1 VKSYHGFGIRNDVCV
16 SNAKDEEP
24 GNTGKF
30 YYKVGDC
37 VTDCP
42 KSSDNADCGGIVPD
56 WVMNLCPDR
65 NECCDRKK
73 CSNQA
78 ALLNTGDASLPPP
91 PTPPPSDTLQP

>member
-1 VKSYHGFGIRNDVCV
+1 MPKKVHAGTPKQGTIHVFHTSR
-16 SNAKDEEP
+16 
-24 GNTGKF
+24 KF

-56 WVMNLCPDR
+56 WQSSGFN
-65 NECCDRKK
+65 
-73 CSNQA
+73 
-78 ALLNTGDASLPPP
+78 LLNTGDASLPPP